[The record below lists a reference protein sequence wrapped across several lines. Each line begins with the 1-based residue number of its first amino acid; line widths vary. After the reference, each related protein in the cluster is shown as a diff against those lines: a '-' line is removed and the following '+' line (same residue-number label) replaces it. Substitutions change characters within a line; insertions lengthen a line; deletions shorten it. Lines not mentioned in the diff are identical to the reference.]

1 MRFCSPGYSR
11 SPELLKTFCRR
22 TFPQAHSHRL
32 FYSRFLLSDRFS
44 SSSNP
49 GETAIESGFTVP
61 LVSRTS
67 EYATQEFIFI
77 PTTVKRH
84 RSGVASD

>member
-22 TFPQAHSHRL
+22 LPTG
-32 FYSRFLLSDRFS
+32 RFSQVVLQSILLSDRFS